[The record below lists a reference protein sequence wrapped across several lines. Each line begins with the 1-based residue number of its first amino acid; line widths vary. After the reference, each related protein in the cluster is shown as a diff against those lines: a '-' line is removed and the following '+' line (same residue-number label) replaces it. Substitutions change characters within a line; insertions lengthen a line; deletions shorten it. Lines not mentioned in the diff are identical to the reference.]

1 MGKTLKGNPHQAG
14 ERMEKE
20 VYAYMAGIIDGE
32 GSVIIEYNDNQR
44 TRPSFYTRVTVA
56 QKDKR
61 LLLWV
66 QKHFGGKI
74 FDASNRT
81 YQWQAPVSGIKEL
94 LINCLPYLI
103 IKRRKAIMLIAL
115 RESIEAHKLD
125 RYKLDTKGLCD
136 LSEEVYKYRK
146 ELYDRFMED
155 DPKAILSPFAGAT
168 TERIDS
174 LQRVRNEA
182 QKALYHE
189 MRQSDL
195 NQTLK
200 IENTAEMSVL
210 V

>member
-1 MGKTLKGNPHQAG
+1 
-14 ERMEKE
+14 MEKE
-20 VYAYMAGIIDGE
+20 IYAYMAGVIDSE
-32 GSVIIEYNDNQR
+32 GALIIEFNDNQR
-44 TRPSFYTRVTVA
+44 IRPSFYTRVTVT

-74 FDASNRT
+74 FDSSCRA
-81 YQWQAPVSGIKEL
+81 YQWQAPVSGIKEM

-125 RYKLDTKGLCD
+125 RYKLGIKGLCD
-136 LSEEVYKYRK
+136 LSVDVFSYRK

-155 DPKAILSPFAGAT
+155 DPEAIMSPFAGAT

-174 LQRVRNEA
+174 LKKERASIQRS
-182 QKALYHE
+182 LYNE

-195 NQTLK
+195 NQSLK
-200 IENTAEMSVL
+200 IENTAEMPVL
-210 V
+210 A